1 MTYNLVYYVRQEA
14 NNMATKLTLRLD
26 ETVIRKAKRAA
37 RIRGVSLSQMVAG
50 YFQAVTDGRKK
61 KTEATPV
68 LAEISGVISQKADT
82 KKLIVGYRKHI
93 EEKYR

>member
-1 MTYNLVYYVRQEA
+1 
-14 NNMATKLTLRLD
+14 MATKLALRLD

-37 RIRGVSLSQMVAG
+37 HIRGVSLSQMVAG
-50 YFQAVTDGRKK
+50 YFQAVSDGKKK

-68 LAEISGVISQKADT
+68 LAEISGVLGPKADA
-82 KKLIVGYRKHI
+82 KKLIVGYRERI